1 MYIEFFE
8 TRRRLASDGSK
19 RHDGAGRQ
27 EKKANG
33 ETLEKKIM
41 PAYRC
46 KVTVPCAFAVEL
58 PTVAAHFE
66 ISEHVMGVHGRYVQ
80 IVA

>member
-1 MYIEFFE
+1 
-8 TRRRLASDGSK
+8 
-19 RHDGAGRQ
+19 
-27 EKKANG
+27 
-33 ETLEKKIM
+33 M